1 MNNYHPCTEVLING
15 LKGLP
20 GGKEVL
26 QQWDD
31 ARAKAD
37 ADLGNRMADLMKEAA
52 EKIRKLVQTNED
64 LKSQRD
70 VAKTQLV
77 LDDMMFEDLLT
88 FAIETQRYLE
98 KQEGGWATDLLTVA
112 KSRRQEIEERL
123 AEIRKV

>member
-1 MNNYHPCTEVLING
+1 MNNYHPCTEVLIQG

-37 ADLGNRMADLMKEAA
+37 ADLSNRMADLMKEAA
-52 EKIRKLVQTNED
+52 EKIRTLVQTNEELRSD
-64 LKSQRD
+64 LD
-70 VAKTQLV
+70 DAKTQLV

-88 FAIETQRYLE
+88 FVIETQRYLE
-98 KQEGGWATDLLTVA
+98 KQEGGWAKELLIVA
-112 KSRRQEIEERL
+112 KRRQQEIEEHL
-123 AEIRKV
+123 HGT